1 MAKKQ
6 KISKEEKDLLWGGVT
21 EKDFENEAENVYDKD
36 IGEYDK
42 RSMTYFS
49 QNVNLMR
56 HLPRLADSL
65 KPVERRG

>member
-56 HLPRLADSL
+56 HLPRLADS
-65 KPVERRG
+65 